1 MKISTGH
8 GHQDEERNV
17 LEELLGGANSP
28 EDDDDFGSLDRLSKR
43 SAAAVSPPRRISAT
57 VSKTKKFEDALNKM
71 KEVINY

>member
-1 MKISTGH
+1 MSTGH
-8 GHQDEERNV
+8 SHQDEERNI

-28 EDDDDFGSLDRLSKR
+28 EDDDFESLDRLSKR

-71 KEVINY
+71 KEVISN